1 MFNSEC
7 LLIQVLNVP
16 RHVKKQTSHKTALC
30 SVLCASVNDT
40 QERERIF
47 NLMFYNRWRMGWRG
61 LNSQL
66 KFMWRIRERER
77 ERKTQSVLALGSGR
91 ESGGGERE
99 RDRKGEVKKERE
111 IIIEKRGEETP
122 SFKKFWK
129 KVFEFFA
136 QVVP

>member
-1 MFNSEC
+1 
-7 LLIQVLNVP
+7 
-16 RHVKKQTSHKTALC
+16 VK
-30 SVLCASVNDT
+30 D
-40 QERERIF
+40 
-47 NLMFYNRWRMGWRG
+47 G
-61 LNSQL
+61 LKRAQL
-66 KFMWRIRERER
+66 STEIYVTNQRER